1 MRSLEARKLIVS
13 CQARDDNPLTGAVFM
28 RAMAL
33 AAMQGGAGAI
43 RANGSKDIR
52 AIREVTDLPII
63 GLLKKDI
70 AGFEAYITP
79 DVESVLEVARAGA
92 DIVAVD
98 ATSQTRAVPLEVL
111 LAAIRAEE
119 KLAFADC
126 ATPEDAARASGM
138 GFDFVSSTMAGYT
151 AETAHRKSDEPDFEA
166 LEGMIR
172 SSSVSVI
179 AEGRFWT
186 PAHCARALELG
197 AFAVVVGT
205 AITNPRDTTKYFM
218 KYGGFA

>member
-1 MRSLEARKLIVS
+1 MRSLEAKKLIVS

-28 RAMAL
+28 RAMAR
-33 AAMQGGAGAI
+33 AAVQGGAGAI
-43 RANGSKDIR
+43 RANGSDDIAAIR
-52 AIREVTDLPII
+52 AATDLPII
-63 GLLKKDI
+63 GLVKKDI
-70 AGFEAYITP
+70 PGFEAYITP
-79 DVESVLEVARAGA
+79 DVESVLEVAQAGA

-98 ATSQTRAVPLEVL
+98 ATSQTRPVELEEL
-111 LAAIRAEE
+111 LSAIRAEG

-126 ATPEDAARASGM
+126 ATPEDAARANQM
-138 GFDFVSSTMAGYT
+138 GFDFISSTMAGYT
-151 AETAHRKSDEPDFEA
+151 AQTAHRKTDEPDFEA
-166 LEGMIR
+166 LEGMIAV
-172 SSSVSVI
+172 SSVPVI

-205 AITNPRDTTKYFM
+205 AITNPRDTTRYFM